1 MPNPLGRRQVQSSA
15 SAEVES
21 LKKELEELK
30 ALYRTDMANISAD
43 MSHLNS
49 QLAPSANTES

>member
-1 MPNPLGRRQVQSSA
+1 MPNSLGRRQVQVST
-15 SAEVES
+15 SAEVET
-21 LKKELEELK
+21 LKKELAELK

-49 QLAPSANTES
+49 QLTPAANTES